1 MAKIQGKVN
10 IENIRRVATIIARE
24 LQQKGNTHAR
34 N

>member
-10 IENIRRVATIIARE
+10 IENIRRVAVIIARE
-24 LQQKGNTHAR
+24 LQQKGNADAR

>member
-10 IENIRRVATIIARE
+10 VENIRRVATIIARE
-24 LQQKGNTHAR
+24 LQQKGISNGR